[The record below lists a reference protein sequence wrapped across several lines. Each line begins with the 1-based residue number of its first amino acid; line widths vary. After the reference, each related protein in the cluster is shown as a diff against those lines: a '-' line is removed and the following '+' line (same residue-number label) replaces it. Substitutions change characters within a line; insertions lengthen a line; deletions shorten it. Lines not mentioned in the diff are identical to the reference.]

1 MFQAAEARLAHG
13 FTVLEADHETIH
25 ESIAAT
31 VETANAFL
39 RAAVNDADA
48 LRTAGDAY
56 TAASGKL
63 IGQLTRHLGDEEDLI
78 IPLILD
84 RGEAALGVG

>member
-1 MFQAAEARLAHG
+1 
-13 FTVLEADHETIH
+13 VLEADHGTID

-31 VETANAFL
+31 VETANNFL
-39 RAAVNDADA
+39 RTAVNDADA
-48 LRTAGDAY
+48 LRTVGDSY
-56 TAASGKL
+56 MAASGKL